1 MTEKEYRKLISELE
15 VSKEEKSKLEEKA
28 MGIVDFLKTHIRL
41 IEIPSSQRAKDFAKG
56 ILIPNECRIP
66 WLVECKKMFSKN
78 ELFDNQIV
86 LNEFYQAFAL
96 FDDNIIK
103 KSDIY
108 IDENS
113 NTICFKK
120 DDYDIEL
127 TIVFKNTELFSY
139 ENEMIRMSLVEN
151 ANREYTAYR
160 NTLQI
165 IKWLMKKE
173 SLKINSLELEI
184 LLYYGLNEYFL
195 QDNRYENYLNVFV
208 RAIDDLFNKKIIC
221 LSSDFLNKLG
231 VPMVK
236 SCKDEYRLM
245 DPVYPYDN
253 LCAHINEVQKN
264 EYKKLKKAITRLASP
279 SKS

>member
-41 IEIPSSQRAKDFAKG
+41 IEISSSQRAKDFAKR

-127 TIVFKNTELFSY
+127 TIVYKNTELFSY
-139 ENEMIRMSLVEN
+139 DNEMIRMSLVEN

-173 SLKINSLELEI
+173 SIKINSLELEI

-208 RAIDDLFNKKIIC
+208 RGIDDLFNKKIIC

-231 VPMVK
+231 LPMAK

-253 LCAHINEVQKN
+253 LCSHISEVQKN
-264 EYKKLKKAITRLASP
+264 EYKKLKKAISKLASP

>member
-41 IEIPSSQRAKDFAKG
+41 IEISSSQRAKDFAKG

-127 TIVFKNTELFSY
+127 TIVYKNTELFSY
-139 ENEMIRMSLVEN
+139 DNEMIRMSLVEN

-173 SLKINSLELEI
+173 SIKINSLELEI

-208 RAIDDLFNKKIIC
+208 RGIDDLFNKKIIC

-231 VPMVK
+231 LPMAK

-253 LCAHINEVQKN
+253 LCSHISEVQKN
-264 EYKKLKKAITRLASP
+264 EYKKLKKAISKLASP

>member
-41 IEIPSSQRAKDFAKG
+41 IEISSGQRAKDFAKG

-127 TIVFKNTELFSY
+127 TIVYKNTELFSY
-139 ENEMIRMSLVEN
+139 DNEMIRMSLVEN

-173 SLKINSLELEI
+173 SIKINSLELEI

-208 RAIDDLFNKKIIC
+208 RGIDDLFNKKIIC

-231 VPMVK
+231 LPMAK

-253 LCAHINEVQKN
+253 LCSHISEVQKN
-264 EYKKLKKAITRLASP
+264 EYKKLKKAISKLASP